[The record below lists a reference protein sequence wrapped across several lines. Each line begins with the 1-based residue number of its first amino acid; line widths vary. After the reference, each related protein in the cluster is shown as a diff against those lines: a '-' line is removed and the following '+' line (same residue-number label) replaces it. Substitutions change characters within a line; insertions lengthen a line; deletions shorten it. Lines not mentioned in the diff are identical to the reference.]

1 MTEIERQIQGEA
13 ETERE
18 RERRERERE
27 RGGGGREKER
37 DWCRQTNWYAVCTK
51 TLAVNTN
58 QFEL

>member
-1 MTEIERQIQGEA
+1 MTEIERQIQREA

-18 RERRERERE
+18 REKRE
-27 RGGGGREKER
+27 RGGGGGRKRER
-37 DWCRQTNWYAVCTK
+37 DWRRQTNWYAVCTK